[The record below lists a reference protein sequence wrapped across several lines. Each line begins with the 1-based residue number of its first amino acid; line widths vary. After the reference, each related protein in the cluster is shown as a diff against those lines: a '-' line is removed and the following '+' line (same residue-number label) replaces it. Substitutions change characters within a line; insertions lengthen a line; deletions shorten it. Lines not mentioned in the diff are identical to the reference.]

1 MMTRLSLHI
10 MNSIGVEIR
19 EQARGEKGRYRLTK
33 MLGGGITGNVW
44 YGYLVEEFGDYNPP
58 PSVAVKVYKGVDPE
72 GDRDKEVS
80 ILNRLEG
87 LCDVVACVV
96 DQGVAGSESAPCMM
110 MSLVDEAIPLV
121 SLTGWTSRLPQGDED
136 SPKNTDIERIM
147 TGVMR
152 QLTEGVNSMHEQG
165 VAHLDLHAGNILL
178 TNRVGVTEDEWT
190 DAFPGV
196 CVDTEDIDVLTYLK
210 TRSKFMSAMTS
221 RLRRL
226 KAGLSVLEDDI
237 ADVGPRADV
246 EEQIAR
252 LKDEIQEEEALLD
265 MDSVVARLTT
275 WVEDHLDF
283 EIRVVDFDR
292 AVIISDDI
300 ILDTEY
306 EDPSYQPPEEVES
319 DSDDIEIVFDSDEEE
334 VFRTSVVQEVKTTDP
349 YARLADVWQ
358 VGQIALWLV
367 NGRRL
372 LENSLNSNV
381 FVSFELTVEGVE
393 WRKTQ
398 NSLSLE
404 QIVSSSRGMAI
415 GNKALP
421 LFGKYW
427 SGRAEIPYPYN
438 DLSDSMNND
447 PLLRP
452 SMQTLADMFKSV

>member
-1 MMTRLSLHI
+1 MTMRLSLHI
-10 MNSIGVEIR
+10 MTSIGVEIR
-19 EQARGEKGRYRLTK
+19 EQARGAKGRYRLTK

-44 YGYLVEEFGDYNPP
+44 YGFLVEEFEDYNPP

-96 DQGVAGSESAPCMM
+96 DQGVAGSEGAPCMM
-110 MSLVDEAIPLV
+110 MSLVDGAIPLV
-121 SLTGWTSRLPQGDED
+121 SLTGWTSRIPQGDED

-152 QLTEGVNSMHEQG
+152 QLTEGINSMHEQG

-178 TNRVGVTEDEWT
+178 TNRGMVTEDEWF
-190 DAFPGV
+190 DAFPGL
-196 CVDTEDIDVLTYLK
+196 CVDSEDIDVLTYLK
-210 TRSKFMSAMTS
+210 TRAKFMSAKTS

-226 KAGLSVLEDDI
+226 KAGLSVLEDDL

-265 MDSVVARLTT
+265 MDKLVARLTT
-275 WVEDHLDF
+275 WVEDNLDF
-283 EIRVVDFDR
+283 EIRVIDFDR
-292 AVIISDDI
+292 AVVLSPLKVLTTPYD
-300 ILDTEY
+300 
-306 EDPSYQPPEEVES
+306 DPSYQPPEEVES
-319 DSDDIEIVFDSDEEE
+319 ESDDIEIVFDSDEEE
-334 VFRTSVVQEVKTTDP
+334 VFRTSLFEEVKTADP
-349 YARLADVWQ
+349 YAHLADVWQ

-381 FVSFELTVEGVE
+381 FVSFELTPEGVE

-421 LFGKYW
+421 LLGKYW

-452 SMQTLADMFKSV
+452 SMQDLADMFKSV